1 MRSTVEML
9 YEQMAH
15 TQFASMISLVAALSI
30 GCGQPSGATQ
40 ARSRGSAA
48 PSDISSGPAASPNKT
63 AGSSS
68 TAADSPLI
76 VASAAG
82 GGAPIIADSDL
93 CASARVTATRT
104 TPTVIFLLDGSSSM
118 NAAFGAGTRWTVLR
132 DTLLGPTGVIPML
145 ESTVNFGSTI
155 YGTGAECPTLLE
167 VQPALSNLAQISA
180 AFPATEPGVGTPTG
194 EALQTVVDRLPDYN
208 EMLDASGAAPVV
220 ILATDGEPNGCI
232 GQSAATCDW
241 LGDLANCIASAA
253 SVPANYETTLAAV
266 RSAQAK
272 NIPVWIISLAD
283 GLNAIPDLQRT
294 ANIGAGLPE
303 DASPGATIFAPQNG
317 MELTNT
323 ISSLISQA
331 TSCNVSLS
339 GTLDVPRA
347 CEGSVLMNGASLMC
361 DDANGW
367 RAVDSTHIELQGA
380 ACEMFKAN
388 PAVVLDAR
396 FPCDVIDP
404 Q

>member
-1 MRSTVEML
+1 ML
-9 YEQMAH
+9 DERTSH
-15 TQFASMISLVAALSI
+15 TQFASMVWLVAALSI
-30 GCGQPSGATQ
+30 GCGQPSDTAQ

-48 PSDISSGPAASPNKT
+48 ASNIGSGPVVSPDKT
-63 AGSSS
+63 AGSGA
-68 TAADSPLI
+68 TASDSPLI

-82 GGAPIIADSDL
+82 GGAPTIADSDL

-118 NAAFGAGTRWTVLR
+118 NAGFGAGTRWTVLR

-145 ESTVNFGSTI
+145 ESSVSFGSTI
-155 YGTGAECPTLLE
+155 YGTGTECPTLIE

-208 EMLDASGAAPVV
+208 AMLDAAGAAPIV

-253 SVPANYETTLAAV
+253 TAPANYDTTLAAV
-266 RSAQAK
+266 RGAQAK
-272 NIPVWIISLAD
+272 RIPVWVISLAD
-283 GLNAIPDLQRT
+283 GLNVIPDLQRT

-331 TSCNVSLS
+331 TSCDVTLS
-339 GTLDVPRA
+339 GTLNVPRA
-347 CEGSVLMNGASLMC
+347 CEGSVLMNGAALMC
-361 DDANGW
+361 DDVNGW
-367 RAVDSTHIELQGA
+367 QAVDSTHIELQGT